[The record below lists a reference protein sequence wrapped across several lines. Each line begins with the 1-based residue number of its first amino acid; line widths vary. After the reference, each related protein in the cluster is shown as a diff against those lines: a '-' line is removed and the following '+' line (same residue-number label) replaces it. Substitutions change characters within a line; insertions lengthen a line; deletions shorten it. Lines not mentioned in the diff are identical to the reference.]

1 MPLEDDMPPLWP
13 DAAAEEA
20 YLAEQRAAQPVPP
33 ARPAA
38 GPEEA
43 PEPPGPL
50 PPLETLLPRIPP
62 AVREALD
69 EYFRAKFVKVQRVPK
84 AALHAGGSPSGRPV

>member
-1 MPLEDDMPPLWP
+1 MPPLWP

-20 YLAEQRAAQPVPP
+20 YLAEQRTAQPVPP

-38 GPEEA
+38 VTEEA

-69 EYFRAKFVKVQRVPK
+69 EHFRAKFVKVQRVPR
-84 AALHAGGSPSGRPV
+84 AALNAAGSGSDRPM